1 MPYLNVDPDY
11 FTHPK
16 TVRLIGLL
24 GRGAE
29 VLPLKLWAYV
39 SKHHCGDGRLTGYLN
54 QEIETLIGWWGE
66 EGRAVQALVEC
77 GQHLG
82 KRGFLEKDEK
92 GLKVHDW
99 KAHEGH
105 ISALRK
111 KAKHAAET
119 RWKEY
124 RRKALT
130 GNAPG
135 MLKQSSKPAVPA
147 KPAEGLAGNGE
158 VSGEPPP
165 GKSLFGDFPAERQRP
180 KADELPN
187 EGGEGWQLWVKA
199 WEGHPP
205 NARHLEP
212 AGVLSILERKAKD
225 SAVRPKLAHAMTLF
239 RRSQQVKNK
248 TLENFINTHFNTY
261 LGQAKPEAPA
271 VDPNREQALNK
282 AYQSLY
288 IYTKRTDKT
297 PLTRDAI
304 QALRTKA
311 EALRAAGREWPSGFK
326 MP

>member
-1 MPYLNVDPDY
+1 MLRIRNWNEL
-11 FTHPK
+11 FETHESRKLKKLHWVPIPNK
-16 TVRLIGLL
+16 HDGLHFRALIEGQNALESYAVWLL
-24 GRGAE
+24 LVQVA
-29 VLPLKLWAYV
+29 
-39 SKHHCGDGRLTGYLN
+39 SKCP
-54 QEIETLIGWWGE
+54 
-66 EGRAVQALVEC
+66 
-77 GQHLG
+77 
-82 KRGFLEKDEK
+82 KRGDLADGSGK
-92 GLKVHDW
+92 GLTPKDIARKCGAPVSGLERGIKAILEQTDW
-99 KAHEGH
+99 LIEVPEIPADSPGPPAD
-105 ISALRK
+105 SPGPPACGPRYM
-111 KAKHAAET
+111 
-119 RWKEY
+119 EY
-124 RRKALT
+124 RNT
-130 GNAPG
+130 GREDPER
-135 MLKQSSKPAVPA
+135 SSPSEK
-147 KPAEGLAGNGE
+147 
-158 VSGEPPP
+158 VSREEELPP

-297 PLTRDAI
+297 PLTCDAI

-311 EALRAAGREWPSGFK
+311 EALRAAGREWPAGFK
-326 MP
+326 VPD